1 MQVKR
6 AFKSYL
12 FLSPKSNKKQT
23 GPASIFFFNS
33 HYIHVDSRCVN
44 PLISKSTSPCSVA
57 LSFSKNISF
66 GENFKTHGDQI
77 TGKRICESE
86 RRFYSC
92 CHRFLPSRP
101 RQREIIR
108 LPESVFSTVYSH
120 QQKGGRKL

>member
-23 GPASIFFFNS
+23 GPASIFFFQLS
-33 HYIHVDSRCVN
+33 LHTCRQQMCKPS
-44 PLISKSTSPCSVA
+44 ISKSTSPCSVA

-66 GENFKTHGDQI
+66 GENLKTHGDQI